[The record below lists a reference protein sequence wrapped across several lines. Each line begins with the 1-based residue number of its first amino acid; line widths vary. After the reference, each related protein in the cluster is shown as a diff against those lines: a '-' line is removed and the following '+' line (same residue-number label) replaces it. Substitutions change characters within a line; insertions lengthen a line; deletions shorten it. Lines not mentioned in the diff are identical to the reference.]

1 MCTTWSITR
10 TSLEPSLK
18 RHTCECFLAGL
29 SPVGVKPKQ
38 GTWVHPPVGPPST
51 WRATWVQCSASCSAS
66 QEWWSNAQLL
76 GLTKSIWVVSSNWWG
91 RSPILCRSPLRTFLE
106 PTIFGWTLY
115 FTVVATGERWRAS
128 EGLLLATISSPQWRK
143 RLFPY
148 AFKLGNRFWLLY
160 AYILNSSSEYPLFL
174 KSLGQMLES
183 TPTGPFFLLMGEFN
197 AHMSDD
203 SVTWRG
209 MNGRKWSEPI
219 LH

>member
-1 MCTTWSITR
+1 MHNLEYYQDFPGAKLEEAHLWVLFGWAFTSWGEAQTR
-10 TSLEPSLK
+10 DLGPSSSGPTIHLK
-18 RHTCECFLAGL
+18 SHM
-29 SPVGVKPKQ
+29 
-38 GTWVHPPVGPPST
+38 GP
-51 WRATWVQCSASCSAS
+51 VQCIV
-66 QEWWSNAQLL
+66 QEWWSNSQLL

-128 EGLLLATISSPQWRK
+128 EGLLLASISSPQWRK

-183 TPTGPFFLLMGEFN
+183 TPTGPFFLLLGEFN